1 MEQQVWPDVVVRR
14 PHPRHV
20 LMSISANHKPQK
32 ANSIILPHVDVRG
45 DIDAI
50 NRGRRQFDPT
60 TRQVVVRGRVYGMH
74 DDGRTFPIR
83 GDGIVELSR
92 GAFRALTILRAYNG
106 PNDAADYRMS
116 RELDITDE
124 DRLIAIRL
132 WHIRT
137 EAD

>member
-1 MEQQVWPDVVVRR
+1 
-14 PHPRHV
+14 
-20 LMSISANHKPQK
+20 
-32 ANSIILPHVDVRG
+32 
-45 DIDAI
+45 
-50 NRGRRQFDPT
+50 
-60 TRQVVVRGRVYGMH
+60 MH